1 MHAHV
6 GWYRHRY
13 LHSRSRYTYPI
24 VFADHLWSVVFKHFC
39 HELSFA
45 LVPNCKQDRNEATC
59 LLPHDSYLRS
69 TKNQYS
75 PLLCWSEKIFWGV
88 AAWRRSRTSPSN
100 QEGFF
105 FFPLSLQPFVPPCPA
120 AASAAAACE
129 TNPTPPDSALSEQP
143 LEPNQCTAQDTHMER
158 QDWLVFP
165 LESSFLIHA
174 VGTLTSAFPRRAKL
188 ARDMAPHIARGLVL
202 LRLDSAEMAQTKH

>member
-1 MHAHV
+1 ML
-6 GWYRHRY
+6 WYQ
-13 LHSRSRYTYPI
+13 I
-24 VFADHLWSVVFKHFC
+24 V
-39 HELSFA
+39 
-45 LVPNCKQDRNEATC
+45 
-59 LLPHDSYLRS
+59 
-69 TKNQYS
+69 
-75 PLLCWSEKIFWGV
+75 
-88 AAWRRSRTSPSN
+88 SRTETRPHVFCLTIPTCAVQRISIPLCFVGRRKYFG
-100 QEGFF
+100 ELLLGGAAALHLAIRKVF

>member
-105 FFPLSLQPFVPPCPA
+105 FSRSPSNPLFPPAPPPPPPPQLVKQIPRHRTPRCLNSRSSQI
-120 AASAAAACE
+120 SARLRIH
-129 TNPTPPDSALSEQP
+129 TWSDKTG
-143 LEPNQCTAQDTHMER
+143 
-158 QDWLVFP
+158 W
-165 LESSFLIHA
+165 SSRWNR
-174 VGTLTSAFPRRAKL
+174 AF
-188 ARDMAPHIARGLVL
+188 
-202 LRLDSAEMAQTKH
+202 